1 METPLDKVS
10 MNLNRENWAALEEVA
25 MILGMTPEFYLNE
38 VVGRMLT
45 EPFTKDKGRFVAEE
59 AQHYSYATSRAA
71 EAVAD
76 RINELSIV
84 EHLNGGAES
93 VFSADVSKS
102 ENGRFRLDIDALSN
116 GEWNRVTRRVW

>member
-1 METPLDKVS
+1 METPLDKLS

-38 VVGRMLT
+38 VVGRMVT
-45 EPFTKDKGRFVAEE
+45 EAFTKDKSRFVAEE
-59 AQHYSYATSRAA
+59 AQHYSYATSQAA

-84 EHLNGGAES
+84 EHLGGAES
-93 VFSADVSKS
+93 VFSADVRKG
-102 ENGRFRLDIDALSN
+102 ENGRFRLDIDFLNN
-116 GEWNRVTRRVW
+116 GEWNRVTRRAW

>member
-1 METPLDKVS
+1 MEAPLEKLT

-38 VVGRMLT
+38 VVGRMVT
-45 EPFTKDKGRFVAEE
+45 DAFTKDKVRFVAEE
-59 AQHYSYATSRAA
+59 AQHYSYATNRTA

-84 EHLNGGAES
+84 AHLCGAEC
-93 VFSADVSKS
+93 VFSADVNQS
-102 ENGRFRLDIDALSN
+102 ENGRFRLDIDFLNN
-116 GEWNRVTRRVW
+116 GEWNRVTRRAL